1 MHGVSAGEPSTMTAT
16 DRTASVA
23 DRARPI
29 AAGAPV
35 VAAHF
40 LGDVPVFVLGEEALL
55 FAPKGGEPE
64 RVVVH
69 GGAILAAASHGAC
82 ILTGGDDGNIV
93 ATRHD
98 RTPFGAKASPPTV
111 EGTSRRRGSPLRES
125 TKASLP
131 ADHAT
136 LAAGPI
142 GGPSAT

>member
-64 RVVVH
+64 RVAVH
-69 GGAILAAASHGAC
+69 GGAILAAASDGER
-82 ILTGGDDGNIV
+82 ILTGGDDGNVV
-93 ATRHD
+93 ATRRD
-98 RTPFGAKASPPTV
+98 RTHEVVAADA
-111 EGTSRRRGSPLRES
+111 RRRWI
-125 TKASLP
+125 
-131 ADHAT
+131 DHVA
-136 LAAGPI
+136 
-142 GGPSAT
+142 